1 MPGFKTLFNL
11 AFIAANLYIYT
22 LSRDMMLQDGCPCAT
37 GWQVE
42 NINLISKIGMA
53 TGAIN
58 LVIPLFRTLYA
69 IPIISTVFS
78 AVLILVIGLYMFALA
93 RYSRALSSGECA
105 NKINAKC
112 KLPSTYEQFVNTVAD
127 TGLMTMMGLA
137 VVIAV
142 LVVWCS

>member
-11 AFIAANLYIYT
+11 AFIGTNLYIYT

-42 NINLISKIGMA
+42 NINLISKLGMA
-53 TGAIN
+53 AGAIN
-58 LVIPLFRTLYA
+58 LIIPLFRTLYS

-78 AVLILVIGLYMFALA
+78 ALLVLVMGLYMFALA
-93 RYSRALSSGECA
+93 RYSRALTSGDCA
-105 NKINAKC
+105 NSAKC
-112 KLPSTYEQFVNTVAD
+112 KLPSGYEPFVNTVSD

-137 VVIAV
+137 VVITV